1 MTTDI
6 ERRDTQTACR
16 ALVGRRITGVRYMTA
31 DEAEA
36 FGWRYRP
43 LVIDLDDGTAVFPIA
58 DEAMNE
64 AAALLV
70 WAGDCEPDETVLGRH
85 AV

>member
-1 MTTDI
+1 MTTAI
-6 ERRDTQTACR
+6 EQRDTETAAR
-16 ALVGRRITGVRYMTA
+16 ALVGRRITRFRYMTA
-31 DEAEA
+31 AEAED

-58 DEAMNE
+58 DEALNE
-64 AAALLV
+64 GAALLV
-70 WAGDCEPDETVLGRH
+70 WSGDCEPDETVLGRY

>member
-6 ERRDTQTACR
+6 EQLDTETATR

-31 DEAEA
+31 AEAEA

-58 DEAMNE
+58 DEGLNE

-70 WAGDCEPDETVLGRH
+70 WSGDCEPDETVLGRH

>member
-6 ERRDTQTACR
+6 EQRDTQTAAR
-16 ALVGRRITGVRYMTA
+16 ALLGRRITGVRYMTA
-31 DEAEA
+31 AEAEA

-43 LVIDLDDGTAVFPIA
+43 LVIDLDDGSAVFPIA

-70 WAGDCEPDETVLGRH
+70 WAVDSEREETVLGRH